1 MENIEQILSLTSAG
15 VSFLALLL
23 SIILK
28 RKNPKTSKTLEE
40 IGEEA
45 KKKADKYIAK
55 QCKKNKINLDTKSD
69 NNQNNNSTT
78 TETVGNV

>member
-1 MENIEQILSLTSAG
+1 METTEI
-15 VSFLALLL
+15 LALINSGISALALFL

-28 RKNPKTSKTLEE
+28 RKSPKTSKTLEE

-45 KKKADKYIAK
+45 KAKADAYIAK
-55 QCKKNKINLDTKSD
+55 QCKKNKITLDTKSD
-69 NNQNNNSTT
+69 NNQNNNSNT